1 MKFGQFDVILPG
13 SEENKVEDNII
24 TDYNEDFPVEYQQ
37 YDYGSDEALI
47 ANYDIARVTVVVST
61 TEPPYEVTTK
71 VNSISSVGEE
81 SIKSVSS
88 DDNTINPEVTSATQE
103 STSTPTAATKK
114 VPSKVSGKEA
124 SATNKLDKSKKV
136 NSVKSG
142 EEKKSASIGVATTV
156 SGDKKGLEVAST
168 ETPRVAK
175 GGADGD
181 AKEGADEV
189 AEQGEEVEK
198 KGTTGE
204 ESIVKEAKDGL
215 NATDDSKEIV
225 EDVEEVLQKSLTRGQ
240 LTVAVPE
247 KSEASETESP
257 AVKTSAPFSR
267 FKPPVPSVAGESRLV
282 SEIDEKPAVTI
293 PSVFRFLPTLSSR
306 RGGRPSLR
314 ERGKALRAIATL
326 SKAIRT
332 STQSSS
338 ETSSTTIIPLKQK
351 TLTASP
357 KEEPRSPAPLRQPLV
372 QIKETK
378 KVTETEAKAD
388 IIKETDVDKKMADRQ
403 ELGLK
408 GDSSASPMP
417 SVGEPLLRDPIGAV
431 WETDDGQTKIGANR
445 LQTNIGDGP
454 TSANQLRPNK
464 DASTETDE
472 LSKAQLQEKLKL
484 LQEKLARL
492 ASDAEVLTKKP
503 TQTTTMSTTT
513 QSPSSLVTGPIKV
526 VRMTTSKPPTSA
538 TMSSHQQP
546 TRAPT
551 TQMKATTLPS
561 QEQTKFP
568 NFPTSNV
575 QDELRAAVEV
585 LIMLLSQRGNTV
597 MKALFS
603 ERFFT

>member
-24 TDYNEDFPVEYQQ
+24 KDYNEDFPVEYQQ

-103 STSTPTAATKK
+103 STSTPTAATTKVPSK

-225 EDVEEVLQKSLTRGQ
+225 EEVEEVLQKSLTRGQ
-240 LTVAVPE
+240 LTVAVTE

-257 AVKTSAPFSR
+257 AVKTSFSR

-357 KEEPRSPAPLRQPLV
+357 EEEPGSPAPLRQQLV

-378 KVTETEAKAD
+378 KATETEAKAD

-408 GDSSASPMP
+408 GDSSAS
-417 SVGEPLLRDPIGAV
+417 VGAPLLRDPIGAV
-431 WETDDGQTKIGANR
+431 WETDDGANR

-464 DASTETDE
+464 DVSTETDE

-526 VRMTTSKPPTSA
+526 VRVTTSKPPTS
-538 TMSSHQQP
+538 TTLSSHQQP

-551 TQMKATTLPS
+551 TQLKATTLPS

-585 LIMLLSQRGNTV
+585 
-597 MKALFS
+597 
-603 ERFFT
+603 